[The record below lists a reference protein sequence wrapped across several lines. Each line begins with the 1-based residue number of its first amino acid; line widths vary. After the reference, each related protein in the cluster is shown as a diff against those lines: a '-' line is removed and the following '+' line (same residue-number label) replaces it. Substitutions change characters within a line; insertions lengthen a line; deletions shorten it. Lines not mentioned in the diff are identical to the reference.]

1 MPVLPS
7 FLLNDKRRTWKPGLT
22 VQALLEELDPLMPIA
37 VVKIGGAH
45 VPRRTWQDRTIKPD
59 DDVRVVYII
68 AGG

>member
-1 MPVLPS
+1 MSLLPS
-7 FLLNDKRRTWKPGLT
+7 FVLNDKRRTWKPGLT
-22 VQALLEELDPLMPIA
+22 VHKLLEELDPLMPIA

-45 VPRRTWQDRTIKPD
+45 VPRRSWQQRTIKAS